1 MALLQHLDDTIVRLL
16 RGRETPIVLLSGQM
30 GIVPYHLALR
40 HFGRVRFIDRFGL
53 VERSL
58 TNCALT
64 RRARTDTG
72 GLIIDFDRYF
82 QALGDLEE
90 VCQITK
96 PDIVFLWGDAERAS
110 TYGYR
115 VTYRQ
120 KGSVDVLG
128 SRLAGAPVPAK
139 SFVAVRN
146 DLIQSAGLTTSDA
159 P

>member
-1 MALLQHLDDTIVRLL
+1 LTTRSI
-16 RGRETPIVLLSGQM
+16 GRI
-30 GIVPYHLALR
+30 
-40 HFGRVRFIDRFGL
+40 RFIDRFGL

-64 RRARTDTG
+64 PRTGTDTG
-72 GLIIDFDRYF
+72 GLMIDFDRYF
-82 QALGDLEE
+82 RALGDLEE
-90 VCQITK
+90 MCDIAK
-96 PDIVFLWGDAERAS
+96 PDIVFLWGDAERAP

-120 KGSVDVLG
+120 RGNVEVLG
-128 SRLAGAPVPAK
+128 SRFAGAPVIAK
-139 SFVAVRN
+139 SFIAVRN